1 MFLIFMLLREW
12 RLSNFPE
19 FKVVDDSTVSSEK
32 DNSHFFD
39 DRRLHQEIK
48 FKSSSIKKE
57 INPHYSLA
65 MAHVFTFQMDQS

>member
-1 MFLIFMLLREW
+1 MLLRES

-19 FKVVDDSTVSSEK
+19 FKVVDNSTVSSKK

-48 FKSSSIKKE
+48 FKSSSIKKKS
-57 INPHYSLA
+57 IHIK
-65 MAHVFTFQMDQS
+65 V